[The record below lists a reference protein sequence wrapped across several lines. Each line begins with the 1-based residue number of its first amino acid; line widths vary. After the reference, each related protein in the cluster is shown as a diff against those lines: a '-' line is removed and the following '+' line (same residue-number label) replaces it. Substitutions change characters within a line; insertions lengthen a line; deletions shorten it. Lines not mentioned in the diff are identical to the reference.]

1 MKRNNVIAISI
12 VVLVILFVIANSSH
26 KVDWSPTYDENDTK
40 PLDTKVFFD
49 QMAFWFEGKSAKK
62 IHTTFYEY
70 DQYLRMQPVDSIKN
84 YISISRSYNIDETS
98 FESLM
103 DYVAYGNEAFISA
116 NTFPYFLKDTLGFD
130 TDFTPTTLQ
139 ETPKTLFLKYTN
151 DSLQYTSKVP
161 SGLNFIKDTV
171 TFKKLGYIKSEEGKE
186 LTNFVGIPFF
196 DGIFYIHTTPEVF
209 TNYQMLEADDA
220 TYVSTAISYLP
231 KVPFLWDKAIK
242 INPEFDQSPLR
253 FIKSKESLRWAWN
266 ILLLTLVLFII
277 FKAKRKQRII
287 PIKEP
292 LKNTTTEFVHTV
304 SNLHYEAQDYD
315 GIIKKKIIHFL
326 EAVRSKYHLST
337 AKLDDNFVKRLALK
351 SGNSVESV
359 QRLVT
364 LIIKMK
370 SHTFR
375 TKEPLTVLNKEIE
388 EFYKKDK
395 R

>member
-1 MKRNNVIAISI
+1 MKRTNIIAIS
-12 VVLVILFVIANSSH
+12 VVAVMIIFTFANRSH
-26 KVDWSPTYDENDTK
+26 KVDWTPTYDENDTK

-49 QMAFWFEGKSAKK
+49 QMQYWFEGKSAKK

-70 DQYLRMQPVDSIKN
+70 DQYLRMQPVDSVKN
-84 YISISRSYNIDETS
+84 YVSISRHYDIDESS
-98 FESLM
+98 FEALL
-103 DYVAYGNEAFISA
+103 DYVAYGNDAFISA
-116 NTFPYFLKDTLGFD
+116 NTFPYFIKDTLGFKVD
-130 TDFTPTTLQ
+130 YLPTPLN
-139 ETPKTLFLKYTN
+139 ETPKTLFLEYTK
-151 DSLQYTSKVP
+151 DTIQYTSKVP
-161 SGLNFIKDTV
+161 NGFHFIKDT
-171 TFKKLGYIKSEEGKE
+171 TSIKKLGYLKSEDGKE
-186 LTNFVGIPFF
+186 LINFVGIPYF
-196 DGIFYIHTTPEVF
+196 DGIFYIHTTPEIF
-209 TNYQMLEADDA
+209 TNYHMLEADDA
-220 TYVSTAISYLP
+220 SYVSTVIAYLP
-231 KVPFLWDKAIK
+231 KVSFLWDKAIK
-242 INPEFDQSPLR
+242 IDPEFDQSPLR

-277 FKAKRKQRII
+277 FNAKRKQRII

-326 EAVRSKYHLST
+326 EAIRSTYHLST
-337 AKLDDNFVKRLALK
+337 DKLDENFVKRLALK
-351 SGNSVESV
+351 SGNSIENV

-370 SHTFR
+370 SHTFK

-395 R
+395 K